1 MLPVVGMTHT
11 RPEMQALELAGI
23 RKYRTVRQARRSD
36 QAPEIVMHRT
46 VSTPNFETSGS
57 QCVETYREQKYAAST
72 CINREHNLVLQ
83 WHTINTNPLKKF
95 GKQTDDSN
103 TACST

>member
-11 RPEMQALELAGI
+11 HPEMQALELAGI
-23 RKYRTVRQARRSD
+23 RKSLTVRQAHRSD
-36 QAPEIVMHRT
+36 QAPEIETHRT
-46 VSTPNFETSGS
+46 VSTPNFETSGP
-57 QCVETYREQKYAAST
+57 QCIETYREQKIR

-83 WHTINTNPLKKF
+83 WHTIDTNPLKKF